1 MHSTY
6 HATIDLID
14 QISHAIDSKK
24 YSIGIFLDLSKAFDT
39 VDHNILLSKLSHY
52 GLSVN
57 SISWF
62 TSYLNDR
69 KQYTSLLNPNSYLC
83 NISCGVPQ
91 GSILGPLLFLI
102 YIDDLPN
109 VRDILNI
116 IIFADDTNFLYSHQ
130 NPDQLKN
137 IVNQE
142 LKKSSAWFEANRL
155 SLNPTKTKAIIF
167 RSANKHFNPVN
178 ASINI
183 NNKNIKQVTST
194 KFLGVI
200 VDHKL
205 NCNEHINIVASK
217 IAKSI
222 GIINKIE
229 TLFSQKILLTFILYN
244 GIPLPVLLQPHL
256 GIHIPF

>member
-102 YIDDLPN
+102 YINDLPN
-109 VRDILNI
+109 VSDILNT

-130 NPDQLKN
+130 NPDQLIN

-142 LKKSSAWFEANRL
+142 LKKSSDWFEANRL

-178 ASINI
+178 APINI
-183 NNKNIKQVTST
+183 NNNNMKQVT
-194 KFLGVI
+194 KFLSVI

-205 NCNEHINIVASK
+205 NWNEHINFVASK
-217 IAKSI
+217 T
-222 GIINKIE
+222 GFFPLVQVKIQG
-229 TLFSQKILLTFILYN
+229 LFQVFSRSFGDFSRSLRLE
-244 GIPLPVLLQPHL
+244 
-256 GIHIPF
+256 